1 MDRQPTPIIFGVF
14 RTGNYMKSRYY
25 QDAES
30 ALEKMKIDGSEI
42 LQQRKGT
49 GTIRLYSTK
58 GEILYKGKLLK
69 KGLTCVYSK
78 NKLLNSVFIMNK
90 DFTKEELALLATP
103 EDEVR
108 KIASNLKAKAI
119 EFKNLKKDAFNS
131 KMSKA
136 SSVIVIRKHNDG
148 KVDIN
153 GWPLFKKVAK
163 PRDPGK
169 VTYEKLAERI
179 LKVYQAGNDMLC
191 EQQKNAELC
200 SNSNATG
207 RLSQETV
214 RNMDAQKF
222 VDSLVRMVMVY
233 TDENEYVKSYLAD
246 KNLTLTGEVSELTK
260 GILNC
265 EEDENSIKFVS
276 MTGKVENV
284 SCANGSRDKFKQT
297 LETTVTKLVTNA
309 AISSKTHELISSLVD
324 MTSLEDMAYN

>member
-1 MDRQPTPIIFGVF
+1 
-14 RTGNYMKSRYY
+14 MKSRYY

-42 LQQRKGT
+42 FQQRKGT

-69 KGLTCVYSK
+69 KGLTCVYSS

-131 KMSKA
+131 KMSKV
-136 SSVIVIRKHNDG
+136 SSVIVVKKHNDG

-153 GWPLFKKVAK
+153 GWPLFKKVVR

-169 VTYEKLAERI
+169 VAYEKLDDRI
-179 LKVYQAGNDMLC
+179 LKVYQAGKALLC
-191 EQQKNAELC
+191 EQHETEELC
-200 SNSNATG
+200 SNSNVTD
-207 RLSQETV
+207 RLCQEPAS
-214 RNMDAQKF
+214 NMDAQKF
-222 VDSLVRMVMVY
+222 VNSLVRTVMVH
-233 TDENEYVKSYLAD
+233 TNENEDVKSYLAD

-309 AISSKTHELISSLVD
+309 AISSKTRELISSLVD